1 MLCSSPRIALFGLAA
16 GLLMACGDSPEEQQR
31 RSSRSERYSSSSAAP
46 SAPRDASERPE
57 GSRAADVANPG
68 PAPEGSEP
76 TAGVADAG
84 DGAEATG
91 GPPETT
97 DADVLEAAALR
108 RQAWS
113 PIGTRAQAI
122 RCQAALGEAANV
134 FAPSWYAYD
143 DRANPDTPIR
153 GCERG
158 ESESILEA
166 LPWGE
171 GRTELCSIGWRSV
184 IRPGSAFPFAGM
196 GVRTAGGLENVRTIM
211 VETRSTGD
219 AFQVTAQLNLEDQE
233 TMPCGDERKAPHEK
247 RLTCDGS
254 GEWVTH
260 RLPVSGFRPTWGR
273 PPALDLKRVIS
284 LHFQNLPGHEGPLE
298 CDFRIVGVE

>member
-1 MLCSSPRIALFGLAA
+1 MQLPSPRLLLSGLA
-16 GLLMACGDSPEEQQR
+16 MVVVVACGDEPEEQRR
-31 RSSRSERYSSSSAAP
+31 RSSRSERYASGSAGAP
-46 SAPRDASERPE
+46 APPPPRDVSERPE
-57 GSRAADVANPG
+57 GSRAADVQNPDAVDG
-68 PAPEGSEP
+68 
-76 TAGVADAG
+76 TA
-84 DGAEATG
+84 DGEEASF
-91 GPPETT
+91 GPPETA
-97 DADVLEAAALR
+97 DADVLEAAVFR

-122 RCQAALGEAANV
+122 RCQAALGEAAQH

-143 DRANPDTPIR
+143 DRSNPDTPIE

-171 GRTELCSIGWRSV
+171 GRTEMCSIGWRAV
-184 IRPGSAFPFAGM
+184 IRKGSGFPYAGM
-196 GVRTAGGLENVRTIM
+196 GVRTAGGIEGLRAVI
-211 VETRSTGD
+211 VETRSTGEP
-219 AFQVTAQLNLEDQE
+219 FQITAQLNMEEQD

-254 GEWVTH
+254 GEWLAH
-260 RLPVSGFRPTWGR
+260 RLPFAGFHPTWGN
-273 PPALDLKRVIS
+273 PSALDLSKVIS
-284 LHFQNLPGHEGPLE
+284 LHFQNLPGHDGPLE